1 MNEAEEG
8 IVRKAKEEVFNIV
21 MNLLSKQIDIE
32 EIFDVLRYDKYFLT
46 DIKNSLFDEAKNIA
60 ISLARDAHEL
70 GLTVEKI
77 EEATGI
83 EKSLF
88 IGYFDKVRIKEF
100 HQLKDWILIMKFD
113 NDEFRVINMK
123 KFLAGTEGL
132 MAEIREDAL
141 VFDSA
146 ELDPI
151 TGTIEWINGVDFEPA
166 NLYHNSVGIVEL
178 FGEWERKRH
187 E

>member
-1 MNEAEEG
+1 
-8 IVRKAKEEVFNIV
+8 VFNIV
-21 MNLLSKQIDIE
+21 MHLLSKQIDIE
-32 EIFDVLRYDKYFLT
+32 AIFDVLRYDRYFLT
-46 DIKNSLFDEAKNIA
+46 DIKNSMFDEAKSIA

-83 EKSLF
+83 KKSLF
-88 IGYFDKVRIKEF
+88 VGYFDKVRIKEF
-100 HQLKDWILIMKFD
+100 HQLKDRILLMKFD

-123 KFLAGTEGL
+123 KFLAGTEGQ
-132 MAEIREDAL
+132 MAEIRDNAV
-141 VFDSA
+141 VFDTA
-146 ELDPI
+146 ELDSVA
-151 TGTIEWINGVDFEPA
+151 GTIKWKNGVDFEPA
-166 NLYHNSVGIVEL
+166 SLYHNSVGIVEL